1 MEDNTNE
8 KLYIH
13 HRIKINHMHLS
24 NDEKMILNPQH
35 KIYFITHPRV
45 YNTRRGTGEPFGKG
59 FIFFN

>member
-1 MEDNTNE
+1 
-8 KLYIH
+8 
-13 HRIKINHMHLS
+13 MHLS

-45 YNTRRGTGEPFGKG
+45 YNTRRGTGEPFGKE